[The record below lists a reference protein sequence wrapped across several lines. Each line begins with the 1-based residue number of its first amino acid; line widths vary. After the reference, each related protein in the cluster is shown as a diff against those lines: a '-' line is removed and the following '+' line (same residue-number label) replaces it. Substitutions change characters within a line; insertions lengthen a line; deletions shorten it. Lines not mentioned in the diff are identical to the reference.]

1 MIKNLIKMKRIYFS
15 GHKNQIPFVEMLISF
30 MIMLVA
36 FAGCNYKSNAYKGLE
51 QERDSLLLEEQK
63 KTAEL
68 KQMMAV
74 MNLIEE
80 NFDKIKEAEN
90 YVTFQTTQEQ
100 ITDDGMDR
108 IVQDIDLISNTLL
121 ENKNQ
126 ISNLQKQ
133 LSKSKTA
140 SLEMKRLIERLN
152 KKIDEHAGTITQ
164 LQEQLALK
172 DIRIQELDNLVLSL
186 NDTVSVLKGTVA
198 DREDKIVQQSDRMN
212 KVWFVFGT
220 KKELKEQDIYT
231 RNGLLEEGFNK
242 DYFLEADARTLNEIS
257 LYSKKAKLLTN
268 HPVSSY
274 EFEKV
279 DDFLVLKITNPDK
292 FWEISHY
299 LVIEVN

>member
-1 MIKNLIKMKRIYFS
+1 MKRLNKSILFMLMCVS
-15 GHKNQIPFVEMLISF
+15 FV
-30 MIMLVA
+30 
-36 FAGCNYKSNAYKGLE
+36 GCNYKSDAYKTLE
-51 QERDSLLLEEQK
+51 QEKDSLLLEEQK
-63 KTAEL
+63 KTAEI
-68 KQMMAV
+68 KQMMSV

-80 NFDKIKEAEN
+80 NFTKIREAEN

-100 ITDDGMDR
+100 ITEDGMDR

-126 ISNLQKQ
+126 ISGLRKQ
-133 LSKSKTA
+133 LSMSKTA
-140 SLEMKRLIERLN
+140 SVEMKRLIERLN
-152 KKIDEHAGTITQ
+152 SKVDEHAKTITTM
-164 LQEQLALK
+164 QEQLALK

-186 NDTVSVLKGTVA
+186 NDTVTVLKGDVIEKEIKITVQEE
-198 DREDKIVQQSDRMN
+198 RLN

-220 KKELKEQDIYT
+220 KKELRDQDIYT

-299 LVIEVN
+299 LVIEVD

>member
-1 MIKNLIKMKRIYFS
+1 MKRLNKSILFMLMCVS
-15 GHKNQIPFVEMLISF
+15 FV
-30 MIMLVA
+30 
-36 FAGCNYKSNAYKGLE
+36 GCNYKSDAYKTLE
-51 QERDSLLLEEQK
+51 QEKDSLLLEEQK
-63 KTAEL
+63 KTAEI
-68 KQMMAV
+68 KQMMSV

-80 NFDKIKEAEN
+80 NFTKIREAEN

-100 ITDDGMDR
+100 ITEDGMDR

-126 ISNLQKQ
+126 ISSLKKQ
-133 LSKSKTA
+133 LSLSKTA
-140 SLEMKRLIERLN
+140 SVEMKRLIERLN
-152 KKIDEHAGTITQ
+152 SKVDEHAKTITSM
-164 LQEQLALK
+164 QEQLALK

-186 NDTVSVLKGTVA
+186 NDTVTVLKGDVA
-198 DREDKIVQQSDRMN
+198 EKETKITMQDERLN

-220 KKELKEQDIYT
+220 KKELRDQDIYT

-299 LVIEVN
+299 LVIEVD